1 MSTGKRNISI
11 EEEEPGG
18 APEWMVTFS
27 DCMTLL
33 LTFFVLLLSFS
44 SFNEQTLPAL
54 GQSFA
59 KAFPSI
65 NQSGKN
71 KQDSMYEKQS
81 SKQEVKQTEGA
92 EAPSN
97 AVEQTTNFMKEKKP
111 LDFRDLKVFTIES
124 NDFFWGQGYAISKG
138 GSEVLNSLAS
148 YLKHRPGRIVIS
160 ENGPDGKMSLGLQ
173 RSLAVMD
180 YLTTQHA
187 LDRARFNIS
196 CATTMRQPPRKRQLE
211 ITLLDRSIYE

>member
-1 MSTGKRNISI
+1 MLAGKKNSSI
-11 EEEEPGG
+11 EEEGPGG

-44 SFNEQTLPAL
+44 SFDKETLPAL

-59 KAFPSI
+59 KALPTI
-65 NQSGKN
+65 GQSGKN
-71 KQDSMYEKQS
+71 KRDSMYEKQPS
-81 SKQEVKQTEGA
+81 EQEVKQTEGS
-92 EAPSN
+92 EVPSN

-111 LDFRDLKVFTIES
+111 LDFRNLKVFTIES
-124 NDFFWGQGYAISKG
+124 KDFFWGQGYAISKDG
-138 GSEVLNSLAS
+138 IEVLNSLAS

-160 ENGPDGKMSLGLQ
+160 ENGPNGTMSLGLQ

-180 YLTTQHA
+180 CLTTQHA
-187 LDRARFNIS
+187 LDKARFNIS
-196 CATTMRQPPRKRQLE
+196 CATTMRRPPRKRQLE
-211 ITLLDRSIYE
+211 ITLLDRSVYE